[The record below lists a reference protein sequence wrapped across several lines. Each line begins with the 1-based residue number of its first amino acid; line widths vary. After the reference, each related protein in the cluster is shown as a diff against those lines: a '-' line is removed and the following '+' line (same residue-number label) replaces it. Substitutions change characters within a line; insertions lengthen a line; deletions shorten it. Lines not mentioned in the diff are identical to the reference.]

1 MAASPLQL
9 PAFPPAGPWDAYV
22 LFILWLPFIIRAL
35 LLAKPMRQVINKLSP
50 HAGWAVKQ
58 LRTLPVKG
66 MGLLVFNE
74 IFAFLIPPMLVL
86 GLRLFI
92 DPIGW
97 QSWSEVTNL
106 GGTLLLMALFFWIT
120 MDFYRVAR
128 VRRMLSAVLKQDV
141 NKLRKVADAG
151 LKARAWLRRV
161 SGREKNKPV
170 TKEEV
175 NESGKEVVK
184 NSLKVWAGRAMLTR
198 KLTLRV
204 CSAVSPWVQPSRL
217 EESGQ
222 ASFRTWWTRNCSRS
236 LKSAPTRNRKRW
248 SCCSFATWRWASF
261 RWSFS
266 PWYRGWLAERHLHA
280 LPSRGRFEAPACP
293 CSS

>member
-1 MAASPLQL
+1 MAASRGGHPLQL

-22 LFILWLPFIIRAL
+22 LFILWLPFIIRVL

-198 KLTLRV
+198 KLTPAGLLSSVAMGAAIEVGRIGAGKFSDV
-204 CSAVSPWVQPSRL
+204 VDKKLQQEFEERTNTQSKTLVVLFIRDMAMGIFPLVVLALVPWLV
-217 EESGQ
+217 G
-222 ASFRTWWTRNCSRS
+222 
-236 LKSAPTRNRKRW
+236 
-248 SCCSFATWRWASF
+248 
-261 RWSFS
+261 
-266 PWYRGWLAERHLHA
+266 
-280 LPSRGRFEAPACP
+280 
-293 CSS
+293 